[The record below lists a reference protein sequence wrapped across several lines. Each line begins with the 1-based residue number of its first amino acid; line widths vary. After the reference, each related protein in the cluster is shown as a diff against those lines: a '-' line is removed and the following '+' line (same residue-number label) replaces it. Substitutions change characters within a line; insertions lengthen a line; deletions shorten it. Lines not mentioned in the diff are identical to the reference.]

1 MLLLAL
7 LMLLLLLLLA
17 LLMLLLLLLLLL
29 LSCHRKSPCY
39 NVIVTKVTSEKRLL
53 LKTFYQRIESEKSVI
68 FFTFTPPPHMI
79 FQLL

>member
-7 LMLLLLLLLA
+7 LMLLLLLLLLLA
-17 LLMLLLLLLLLL
+17 LLMLLLLLLLLAL

-68 FFTFTPPPHMI
+68 FFTFTPPPI
-79 FQLL
+79 